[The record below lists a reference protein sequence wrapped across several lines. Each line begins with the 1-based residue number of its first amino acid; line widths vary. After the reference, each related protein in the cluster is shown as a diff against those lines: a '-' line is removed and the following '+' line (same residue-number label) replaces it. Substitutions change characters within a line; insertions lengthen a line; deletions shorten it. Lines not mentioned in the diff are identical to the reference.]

1 MRFLVKVFKNFVESV
16 QVSSN
21 FCGMHKVISTIFLFI
36 LLTEIVFG
44 RRWDIVSTTDEAL
57 IVDIQFDVNYP
68 ADMEPEYITV
78 GLPIDEFPEIATTF
92 STDKTFNFDV
102 LPNLFIGAEWVSK
115 QIIHSLH
122 TATLRISPF
131 AGGDKYYSKVRITF
145 HMGETPQKNPI
156 SLSKL
161 QQGFLRH
168 TVINWDIAQHWIFA
182 KDGLF
187 KTTETGSEHLIIG
200 PSEFESSSLPLVIH
214 RGNSRYVHLDSIY
227 TQFNNGN
234 PTPEA
239 IREFILWAHDTWE
252 TPPICI
258 LLMGDIEWIPTL
270 YYSGD
275 YAADDLFT
283 SRTNDSPPIAAIG
296 RYPAHNTTD
305 VEAFV
310 SKLIEYEVNPVFGP
324 WRQRI
329 TLVADDAAR
338 PEHNIN
344 EVLTGKS
351 HTLNS
356 ELVAGRIPDLIDVQK
371 IYMMEYPEVSNAS
384 AYGVIKPDAT
394 DALFSALRNGTAIIN
409 YIGHGDP
416 TKWAQEQLLS
426 KNRGDIH
433 SIQTGM
439 KLPIW
444 IAGTCS
450 WGHFDDPH
458 TDAFSED
465 IIREPE
471 NGAAA
476 IITTSRA
483 IGISSNA
490 HFLQN
495 IFSAIFPDG
504 QPTND
509 PIGIVLQSVKTGSY
523 PGRLFHLF
531 GDPAMPLP
539 FPTGIT
545 SVDSLSTDT
554 LITLEPARY
563 YGSQPFDQN
572 GTGYVSL
579 TEGNRLVTR
588 HYTIAGS
595 NEEISYFLPGPSLFR
610 GQFRFTDDQFT
621 GELIVP
627 KDISDTENPGNLRV
641 YLLSDN
647 GREAMGAVHS
657 IYYSAGGTNTDTE
670 GPIIQFT
677 TSDGRYLQ
685 TGDHLTPEESLILT
699 VSDLSGI
706 NLTEEIGHEIMLT
719 NITRNLRTDL
729 THQFVYDVDKITS
742 GTITI
747 PLDDFNTE
755 IHMNIKVWDNA
766 NNPSEREIRLT
777 RSESTQLNV
786 FQVLNFP
793 NPFRT
798 GTQFAFEISSPA
810 DVKINVYTLGGKR
823 IYSTDNFYFPNAGYH
838 TIDWDGRD
846 AYGQLIANGVYLY
859 RLKATDLER
868 SVSVI
873 ERMAKFR

>member
-1 MRFLVKVFKNFVESV
+1 MTESLFGKRWEI
-16 QVSSN
+16 VSS
-21 FCGMHKVISTIFLFI
+21 
-36 LLTEIVFG
+36 
-44 RRWDIVSTTDEAL
+44 DDETL
-57 IVDIQFDVNYP
+57 IVDVQFDVNYP
-68 ADMEPEYITV
+68 ADLEPEYITI

-92 STDKTFNFDV
+92 SMEKPFDFDPH
-102 LPNLFIGAEWVSK
+102 PNVSVGAEWISK
-115 QIIHSLH
+115 HTMHSLH
-122 TATLRISPF
+122 TATLKISPF
-131 AGGDKYYSKVRITF
+131 AGGQHFYSKVRITF
-145 HMGETPQKNPI
+145 HMDETHQKNPI

-161 QQGFLRH
+161 QQGLLRH
-168 TVINWDIAQHWIFA
+168 TIINWDLAQHWIFA
-182 KDGLF
+182 KDGLL
-187 KTTETGSEHLIIG
+187 KTTETGVEHLIIG
-200 PSEFESSSLPLVIH
+200 PTEFEASSLPLVNH
-214 RGNSRYVHLDSIY
+214 RGNSRYVLLDSIY

-234 PTPEA
+234 PAAEA

-283 SRTNDSPPIAAIG
+283 SPTNSSPPIAAIG

-305 VEAFV
+305 VDAFV
-310 SKLIEYEVNPVFGP
+310 SKLIDYENTPVFGP

-329 TLVADDAAR
+329 TLVADDTKR
-338 PEHNIN
+338 PEHSTHD
-344 EVLTGKS
+344 VSTGKS

-356 ELVAGRIPDLIDVQK
+356 ELVAGRIPNLMDVQK

-384 AYGVIKPDAT
+384 AYGVIKPAAT
-394 DALFSALRNGTAIIN
+394 EALFSALKNGTGIIN
-409 YIGHGDP
+409 YIGHGSP
-416 TKWAQEQLLS
+416 SNWAQEILLS
-426 KNRGDIH
+426 KSRGDIH
-433 SIQTGM
+433 AIQTGM

-450 WGHFDDPH
+450 WGHFDDPQ

-483 IGISSNA
+483 IGITSNA

-495 IFSAIFPDG
+495 IFSAMFPDG
-504 QPTND
+504 QPTDN
-509 PIGIVLQSVKTGSY
+509 PIGIVLQSVKTGSH

-539 FPTGIT
+539 FPTVSATI
-545 SVDSLSTDT
+545 DSLSTDT
-554 LITLEPARY
+554 LITLEPAMY
-563 YGSQPFDQN
+563 FGSQPFNQN

-595 NEEISYFLPGPSLFR
+595 NQEISYILPGPSLFR
-610 GQFRFTDDQFT
+610 GQFRFTDNQFI

-627 KDISDTENPGNLRV
+627 KDISDTENPGNFRV
-641 YLLSDN
+641 YLLSNN

-657 IYYSAGGTNTDTE
+657 IHYSVRGTNTDTE

-685 TGDHLTPEESLILT
+685 TGDHLTPEDGLFLS

-719 NITRNLRTDL
+719 NMTTNQLTDL
-729 THQFVYDVDKITS
+729 TNQFIYDVDKITS

-747 PLDDFNTE
+747 PLDDFNTD

-823 IYSTDNFYFPNAGYH
+823 IYSTDNFYFSNAGYH

-859 RLKATDLER
+859 RLKATDSER
-868 SVSVI
+868 SVSTI